1 MQICQVMY
9 FIFIKIALQRFAK
22 NYKQHVFGLWLGAV
36 KEQALTW
43 AKVDP
48 DLCRLLVSPWD
59 NELTDPVSW
68 YCTHV

>member
-1 MQICQVMY
+1 MQICQVIY
-9 FIFIKIALQRFAK
+9 FIFIKIAPQRLAK